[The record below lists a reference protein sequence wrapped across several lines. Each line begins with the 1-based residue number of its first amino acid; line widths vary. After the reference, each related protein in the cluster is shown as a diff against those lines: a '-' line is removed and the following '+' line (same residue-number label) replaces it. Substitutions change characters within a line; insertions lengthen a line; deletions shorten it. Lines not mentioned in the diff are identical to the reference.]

1 MRKGQMI
8 NMAAA
13 RSAAMSSS
21 VACDMM
27 LDECLGLGD
36 GSRGQGRL
44 GQDSFACVLLL
55 GRLRSGPLAAG
66 VDLR

>member
-1 MRKGQMI
+1 
-8 NMAAA
+8 
-13 RSAAMSSS
+13 
-21 VACDMM
+21 M